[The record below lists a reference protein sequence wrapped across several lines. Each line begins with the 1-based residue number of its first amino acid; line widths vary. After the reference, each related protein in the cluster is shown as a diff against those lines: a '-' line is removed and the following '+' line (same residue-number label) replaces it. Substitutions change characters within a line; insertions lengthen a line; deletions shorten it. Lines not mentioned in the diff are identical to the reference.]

1 MQWLNSTGI
10 AVSLFFIFFIL
21 GKKNRKRAD
30 YLLILI
36 NLLMISFLSLDLL
49 VRVRLTPFIFFLQS
63 IAPYLLFP
71 VYLFFALDTVQEK
84 ILHNRRWGLL
94 FIPALVSIIFLFA
107 DLFVFH
113 SYDTGTLQKLYEEP
127 PISYHILYKGNQL
140 LFLAALIWLIRKLQ
154 NYSQEIKEQFS
165 FIDPIQLNWLT
176 QTSWVYLVITV
187 VSILIFIIANFQW
200 LPIDIH
206 SAYSVVSSGVV
217 LAVFYISYH
226 GIRQYTVAEYYGKD
240 AIEETP
246 FKEPVQ
252 TQQELPEKYRTSSLT
267 PAEQEKIHQNLLQLF
282 ESKKVFLETKLQLQD
297 VSDLLNVTTH
307 HLSQTINSVTGK
319 SFYDFVNGHRV
330 KHLQKLLADPSK
342 KKFTILALG
351 MDSGFNSKASLN
363 RIFKEQTGLSPKE
376 YQLRNLPQ

>member
-10 AVSLFFIFFIL
+10 AVSLFFILFIL

-49 VRVRLTPFIFFLQS
+49 IRVRLTTLVFFFQS

-84 ILHNRRWGLL
+84 IQNNSRWALL
-94 FIPALVSIIFLFA
+94 FIPALISTIFLFV
-107 DLFVFH
+107 DLFVLH
-113 SYDTGTLQKLYEEP
+113 SYDTVTLQTLYEEP

-140 LFLAALIWLIRKLQ
+140 LFLAALILLIRKLKK
-154 NYSQEIKEQFS
+154 YSQDIKEQFS

-176 QTSWVYLVITV
+176 QTSWVYLAITV
-187 VSILIFIIANFQW
+187 VSILIFVVSNFQW
-200 LPIDIH
+200 LPININ
-206 SAYSVVSSGVV
+206 SAYTIVSSCIVF
-217 LAVFYISYH
+217 AVFYISFY
-226 GIRQYTVAEYYGKD
+226 GIRQYTVIEYYGRPS
-240 AIEETP
+240 A
-246 FKEPVQ
+246 EPS
-252 TQQELPEKYRTSSLT
+252 TQLSESPLQDSPTKYKTSSLT
-267 PAEQEKIHQNLLQLF
+267 SAEQEAIFQSLLQLF
-282 ESKKVFLETKLQLQD
+282 ENRNLFLEPKLQLQE
-297 VSDLLNVTTH
+297 VADLLNITTH
-307 HLSQTINSVTGK
+307 NLSQTINSITGK
-319 SFYDFVNGHRV
+319 PFYDFVNGYRV

-363 RIFKEQTGLSPKE
+363 RIFKEETGLSPKE
-376 YQLRNLPQ
+376 YQLRNLPK